1 VNPPVSRIRNELEDK
16 VVVKVTVT
24 YSTRELIYGK
34 EASTI
39 DLGDLATEGDMTE
52 ITVTIM
58 KPGGD

>member
-1 VNPPVSRIRNELEDK
+1 MNPPVIRIRNELEDK

-39 DLGDLATEGDMTE
+39 DLSDLAAEGDMTE